1 MVLKRYNLLT
11 NRSWFGN
18 IGILLFGGFLLAGK
32 KSSAEKRHRQS
43 EERRFRNKAVKS
55 SARTQAKKFVQA
67 VHAKDQALASET
79 LKILCKELD
88 TAKSKGIL
96 SPNSVSRKKSR
107 MMKLFNVSFGAAK

>member
-1 MVLKRYNLLT
+1 MTKRL
-11 NRSWFGN
+11 WFGN
-18 IGILLFGGFLLAGK
+18 IYILLFGGFLLAGN

-55 SARTQAKKFVQA
+55 SARTHAKKFVAA
-67 VHAKDQALASET
+67 VHAKDEALAGET

-96 SPNSVSRKKSR
+96 TPNAVSRKKSR
-107 MMKLFNVSFGAAK
+107 MMKLYNVSFQKA